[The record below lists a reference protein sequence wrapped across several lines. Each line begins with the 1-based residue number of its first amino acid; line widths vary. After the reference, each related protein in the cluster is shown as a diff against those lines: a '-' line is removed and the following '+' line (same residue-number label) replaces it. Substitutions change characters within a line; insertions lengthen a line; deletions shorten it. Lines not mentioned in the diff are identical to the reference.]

1 MGIYPI
7 VELGWKISISAISID
22 LQEAARLLAN
32 KMDLCYISKLVKDIP
47 YYDDLHIDEMV
58 ATVEV

>member
-7 VELGWKISISAISID
+7 AELGWKISISAISID

-32 KMDLCYISKLVKDIP
+32 KMAICRIGELVEDILSGG
-47 YYDDLHIDEMV
+47 DQ
-58 ATVEV
+58 A